1 MIAVSII
8 DGLDIVLKLLGR
20 DNLHILAVQRLIRTD
35 FYTII
40 TNTLHLAMNGCAFTI
55 YKRKGVVHAIFY
67 AIRRFLYVFTIILY
81 TFIRIWYVFTI
92 GLTLLLGLHGTSHI
106 CGIHTTLYVLHTHG
120 HNSLTVNSHVD
131 SSVTIIHKSLLV
143 GNKRHLCLFTI
154 LLSQRIGVTFI
165 ESHHSIHVVCSS
177 L

>member
-8 DGLDIVLKLLGR
+8 DALNIVLKLLGR

-40 TNTLHLAMNGCAFTI
+40 TNTLHLSMNDFVFTI
-55 YKRKGVVHAIFY
+55 KKRKGVIHA
-67 AIRRFLYVFTIILY
+67 ILY
-81 TFIRIWYVFTI
+81 TIWLFFYAFTI

-131 SSVTIIHKSLLV
+131 SSVTIINKSLLV
-143 GNKRHLCLFTI
+143 GNKRHLFLFTI

-165 ESHHSIHVVCSS
+165 ESHHAIHVVCSS